1 MQRRVFT
8 QGLLFGLFSGPALA
22 DDPLPTM
29 QETPMLAG
37 RVASGALPPVAER
50 IPRPPLIVKE
60 FAGGDGPGVPG
71 GQLNMLVS
79 SARDTALMTVYSYTR
94 LIVYDDKFKLRPDLL
109 ESYEVSDGR
118 EFTFKLRA
126 GHKWSDGH
134 PFTTEDFR
142 FFWEDIAN
150 NKELSPSGPAVELM
164 VDDKPPQVDII
175 DERTIRYRWDKPN
188 PYFIESQ
195 ARAAPLFLFRPAHYL
210 KKVHARYTDPAEIAK
225 AAKGGQQG
233 WSWVQVFHRLDAM
246 FGDDNIDLP
255 TLNSWVNTTPSP
267 AQRFVFVRNPYY
279 HRIDEKGQQL
289 PYVDRIVFTLSA
301 VGLIPAKAGLGE
313 ADLQSRYLSMRDYTF
328 LQKNAKTSGA
338 KVRLWQLGSG
348 SQVALYPN
356 LNTNDEG
363 WRKLFR
369 DRRFRRALSLA
380 IDREEMNQVLYIGL
394 ATPSNNTIMPRST
407 LFKREYATSWSQ
419 YDPKLA
425 NKLLDE
431 IGLTNRDAQGIRL
444 RPDGRSAAI
453 VVESSS
459 EDAESADALQL
470 ITDYWKAIGIKM
482 LVKPQSKE
490 NFRLRTFSGE
500 AQMTAY
506 AGIATAV
513 PTPNSS
519 PREFAPT
526 MRGGLQ
532 WPKWGMYVEGKGKQG
547 EKCDMDS
554 ACRLL
559 DYVEEWQNA
568 TDEAGRRKAWEK
580 ILQTNADEVFS
591 IGTVNGIRQPI
602 MVGSHVRNVPKDGYY
617 AWDPGGYIGL
627 YQPDTFW
634 ISK

>member
-1 MQRRVFT
+1 
-8 QGLLFGLFSGPALA
+8 
-22 DDPLPTM
+22 
-29 QETPMLAG
+29 
-37 RVASGALPPVAER
+37 
-50 IPRPPLIVKE
+50 
-60 FAGGDGPGVPG
+60 
-71 GQLNMLVS
+71 
-79 SARDTALMTVYSYTR
+79 
-94 LIVYDDKFKLRPDLL
+94 
-109 ESYEVSDGR
+109 
-118 EFTFKLRA
+118 
-126 GHKWSDGH
+126 
-134 PFTTEDFR
+134 
-142 FFWEDIAN
+142 
-150 NKELSPSGPAVELM
+150 
-164 VDDKPPQVDII
+164 
-175 DERTIRYRWDKPN
+175 
-188 PYFIESQ
+188 
-195 ARAAPLFLFRPAHYL
+195 
-210 KKVHARYTDPAEIAK
+210 
-225 AAKGGQQG
+225 
-233 WSWVQVFHRLDAM
+233 
-246 FGDDNIDLP
+246 
-255 TLNSWVNTTPSP
+255 
-267 AQRFVFVRNPYY
+267 
-279 HRIDEKGQQL
+279 DEKGQQL

-356 LNTNDEG
+356 LNTNDEV

-500 AQMTAY
+500 ALMTAY

-568 TDEAGRRKAWEK
+568 ADEAGRRKAWEK
-580 ILQTNADEVFS
+580 ILRTNADEVFS
-591 IGTVNGIRQPI
+591 I
-602 MVGSHVRNVPKDGYY
+602 
-617 AWDPGGYIGL
+617 
-627 YQPDTFW
+627 
-634 ISK
+634 